1 MDGWMIDAIETEPD
15 DDETKIVIELEV
27 KEIVMRL
34 FDACIV

>member
-1 MDGWMIDAIETEPD
+1 MEETEPDDDDD
-15 DDETKIVIELEV
+15 DDETKIVVELEV